1 MSFFEHGTVDKILN
15 VKQLKNCMA
24 KNSKIGRN
32 DLCPCGTGKKYKWCC
47 YGKVDWNGIFRSGS
61 DWRPYLSIRGRN
73 IHFVNK
79 IAEILQLNSHK
90 NLSDYKKGFT
100 EKAVREIHEAIFEV
114 WPQNSDIT
122 TILQS
127 SSEDVSGL
135 YIGDY
140 DIEYISRG
148 IVRHSIYANK
158 ILVVDPFMYPIS
170 VRDEYNPIL
179 EPAQYKAQTLKNVN
193 FWLSLL
199 PWIESGLIEVI
210 RTPADFDRGLNWESM
225 KRQRKKFEETPK
237 LKEASEHSVEELK
250 KRHMEKQTQTHLLSA
265 PDSYIEGLIKKLG
278 LEKDGYTAKDFLKY
292 VNKQRESDPN
302 FLEIIG
308 PESDGQLHMMSTG
321 ASYDIAQLTASI
333 TKSYLVTDIYYKWRE
348 IEIDRSKNNAE
359 NRVWSPFA
367 KAFQES
373 PLKFLNNLK
382 LEHAL
387 QLRKEGRLESLRS
400 FLLRVWKQA
409 RTEQPF
415 DETNVRLLAE
425 ELRDE
430 VSFAKEEWKKID
442 QDLIKI
448 VGREAGTGLLAA
460 GPLIAAGHGIFVGA
474 AAATVGAATL
484 ASSYKRRKQFPDRF
498 PAAFFMNI
506 EKSQ

>member
-1 MSFFEHGTVDKILN
+1 
-15 VKQLKNCMA
+15 MA

-32 DLCPCGTGKKYKWCC
+32 EICPCGTGKKFKQCC
-47 YGKVDWNGIFRSGS
+47 YSKVDWNEIFRSGK

-73 IHFVNK
+73 LHFINR
-79 IAEILQLNSHK
+79 IGEILQLDAHTVQS
-90 NLSDYKKGFT
+90 LSDYKKGFT

-114 WPQNSDIT
+114 WAPNSDIT
-122 TILQS
+122 NILHS
-127 SSEDVSGL
+127 TSDDVSGL

-158 ILVVDPFMYPIS
+158 ILVVDPFIYPSS
-170 VRDEYNPIL
+170 VRDEYNPII
-179 EPAQYKAQTLKNVN
+179 EPAQYRTQTLKNVN
-193 FWLSLL
+193 FWLTLL

-210 RTPADFDRGLNWESM
+210 RTPADFDHRLNWESM
-225 KRQRKKFEETPK
+225 QRQKRKLEETAE
-237 LKEASEHSVEELK
+237 LKEASERSVEEMK
-250 KRHMEKQTQTHLLSA
+250 ERHMEKQTQTHLLLSA

-278 LEKDGYTAKDFLKY
+278 LEQDGYTAKDFLKY
-292 VNKQRESDPN
+292 VNKQRERDPN
-302 FLEIIG
+302 FLEPVG
-308 PESDGQLHMMSTG
+308 PGSDGQLHVMSTG

-387 QLRKEGRLESLRS
+387 QLRTEGRLESLRS
-400 FLLRVWKQA
+400 FLLKVWKQA
-409 RTEQPF
+409 RTEEPF
-415 DETNVRLLAE
+415 DETNARLFAE

-430 VSFAKEEWKKID
+430 VSLAKEEWDKID

-448 VGREAGTGLLAA
+448 VGGEAGAGLLAA
-460 GPLIAAGHGIFVGA
+460 GPLIAAGHGLFVGA
-474 AAATVGAATL
+474 AAAAVGAATL
-484 ASSYKRRKQFPDRF
+484 AASYKRRKHFPDRF

-506 EKSQ
+506 EKTQ